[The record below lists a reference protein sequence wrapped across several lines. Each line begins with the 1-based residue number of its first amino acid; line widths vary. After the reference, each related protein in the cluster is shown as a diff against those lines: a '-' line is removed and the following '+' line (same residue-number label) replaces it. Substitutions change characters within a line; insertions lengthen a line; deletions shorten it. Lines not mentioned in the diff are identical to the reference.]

1 MLRHFLVKRVYGA
14 CISTVDCSWRALGT
28 VQLRLYLQLQIIALL
43 LITDPFGLNLYL
55 TNGLLEVLER
65 WQLTKNSCPL
75 YLNLFRPRVQISR
88 RVAGALKMNRRLR
101 YLDRLRLR
109 RHRLL
114 GFNYV
119 LVARLQ
125 DLDGAAGAHRLGLVV
140 GTLGERGISLD
151 GCLFNFLFRLRL
163 GQFFGRRLERGVVC
177 LRLKDLRQATHFY
190 LARLMYS
197 LLFGSFDLHRLNQ
210 RGLIGPAASSI

>member
-65 WQLTKNSCPL
+65 WQL
-75 YLNLFRPRVQISR
+75 RPRVQISR

-163 GQFFGRRLERGVVC
+163 GQFFCRRLERGVVC